1 MQRNIPINVD
11 DDFSKVIAKLS
22 YAQSQ
27 DIILVVPKGALL
39 FSDPLNLRLLKKR
52 TDLLEQRIS
61 VLTMDQDGRRYAQE
75 AGYAVQGFAS
85 MQKRSFGDMG
95 GARHSSAMPTQRRVE
110 RAVPRAMPQER
121 IPERPVERMP
131 QRSPEPIVQPQ
142 QQVYQPPQVYPQNPI
157 YPIYKEPQQS
167 TDFFE
172 RENAKIDLAKFQPEP
187 IRDHDIRN
195 VRSGGRFINKIVLSV
210 FCLAL
215 IVVFLLT
222 AVILP
227 QANITVYAK
236 TNPLLRDMRI
246 TVDANVQASNTDQLV
261 IPGVKINQNEKFTQT
276 FQSSGIS
283 NSGGKATGSVV
294 IYNFTGHLL
303 KLGAATTTL
312 TAGNNV
318 YRLVSDAANIK
329 PTKYFSNGT
338 DIDTSTLSPGV
349 TIVAD
354 QPGESYNLPQGT
366 RLEIHNSILGTIPQQ
381 LYARND
387 TQGIAGGSSSENKIV
402 SASDLSMA
410 QSALPSGL
418 LTAAEQQLQSSKNL
432 ILLDTGAKLQNSTVT
447 FDHAVNDS
455 VPSFG
460 GTISGNL
467 SGLAYSQDQLK
478 KLLSARIALTLDSGA
493 YLISDAA
500 SQKITTSFASY
511 DPNSSSAILDVHFEG
526 LVSYNVDSTSIPAK
540 IRGKNATEVQN
551 LLLTDPNIV
560 GVDIEFSPFW
570 VKTVPRFSNKI
581 QINIKQKQS
590 Q

>member
-22 YAQSQ
+22 HAQSQ
-27 DIILVVPKGALL
+27 DIILVVPKDALL
-39 FSDPLNLRLLKKR
+39 FSDPFNLRLLKKR
-52 TDLLEQRIS
+52 TDLLGQHVS

-75 AGYAVQGFAS
+75 AGYTVQGFAS
-85 MQKRSFGDMG
+85 MQKRSFGDM
-95 GARHSSAMPTQRRVE
+95 ARQATPMQRRVE
-110 RAVPRAMPQER
+110 RTAQRVMSQER
-121 IPERPVERMP
+121 IPERPLERIP
-131 QRSPEPIVQPQ
+131 QRPQRPPEPVI
-142 QQVYQPPQVYPQNPI
+142 PPQVYQQIPT
-157 YPIYKEPQQS
+157 YPTYREPQQS

-195 VRSGGRFINKIVLSV
+195 VRSGGRFISKIVLSV

-215 IVVFLLT
+215 IIVFLLT

-246 TVDANVQASNTDQLV
+246 TVDTNVQQSDTDQLV
-261 IPGVKINQNEKFTQT
+261 IPGIKINQDEKFTQT
-276 FQSSGIS
+276 FQSTGIS
-283 NSGGKATGSVV
+283 DSGGKATGSVI

-318 YRLVSDAANIK
+318 YKLVSDATNIK
-329 PTKYFSNGT
+329 PTKYFANGT

-366 RLEIHNSILGTIPQQ
+366 RLEIHNSVLGTVPQQ

-402 SASDLSMA
+402 STSDLSMA

-455 VPSFG
+455 TSSFN

-478 KLLSARIALTLDSGA
+478 KLLSARIALTLDNGA

-526 LVSYNVDSTSIPAK
+526 LVSYNVDTASIPAK
-540 IRGKNATEVQN
+540 IRGKNATEVQG

-581 QINIKQKQS
+581 QINIKQKES